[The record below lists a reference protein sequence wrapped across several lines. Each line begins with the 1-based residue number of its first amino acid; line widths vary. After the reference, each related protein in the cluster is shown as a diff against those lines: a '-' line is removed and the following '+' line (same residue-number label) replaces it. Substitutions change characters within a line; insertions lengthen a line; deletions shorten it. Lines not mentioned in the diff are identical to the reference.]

1 MGAGEGEGV
10 GEKKAESKEVL
21 AEDDEIERG
30 SWDNQCDFFL
40 SCLGYAV
47 GLGNVW
53 RFPYLCYEHGGNNSH
68 LDHYYGHIHF
78 RPVLI
83 WPKESSTI

>member
-1 MGAGEGEGV
+1 MGAGEGEGG

-53 RFPYLCYEHGGNNSH
+53 RFPYLCYEHGGNSSH
-68 LDHYYGHIHF
+68 LDHCYGHIHF
-78 RPVLI
+78 RPGLI